1 MEILVTVGALIINKS
16 RMLNDKFLLIKTY
29 KWNGLWGIPGG
40 KVKYKEKIIDALKR
54 EIFEETNLKI
64 YNIKF
69 ITFFEAIE
77 DKNFYKKN
85 HMILF
90 NYLAFTK
97 NIKLKLND
105 EIQDYI
111 WISYKEYKLKTI
123 NKELIVNDYT
133 KKLIDI
139 IFK

>member
-1 MEILVTVGALIINKS
+1 
-16 RMLNDKFLLIKTY
+16 
-29 KWNGLWGIPGG
+29 
-40 KVKYKEKIIDALKR
+40 
-54 EIFEETNLKI
+54 
-64 YNIKF
+64 
-69 ITFFEAIE
+69 
-77 DKNFYKKN
+77 
-85 HMILF
+85 MILF

-97 NIKLKLND
+97 NTKLKLND

-111 WISYKEYKLKTI
+111 WVSYKDYKLKTI